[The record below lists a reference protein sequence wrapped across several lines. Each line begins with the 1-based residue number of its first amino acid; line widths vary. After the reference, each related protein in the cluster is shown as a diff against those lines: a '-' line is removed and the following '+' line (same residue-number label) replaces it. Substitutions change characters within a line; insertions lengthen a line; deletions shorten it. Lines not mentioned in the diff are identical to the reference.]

1 MFWNDIKRSGAVAA
15 LLALTISVAGAG
27 ECESSFREAG
37 SPFSGADYSAT
48 VTLRDQSIAD
58 AMAQMRGVLISEK
71 MDVLTQDE
79 ETGTMLVEERRA
91 GAKRPIPSLIGVDAV
106 GVDAAVSMTIK
117 TEKGMLA
124 SKDAMQGYLCGVL
137 AKLQDGD
144 AGRLAAKSGAATQ
157 NADDVTVKDVYI
169 FSREIA
175 REAKGNALAVGVRHK
190 GRRYALHGRVDYIQ
204 EDGEDFNVSFDI
216 PEPRDSALQLPFD
229 DEARVGVACLFR
241 PNQLANV
248 LTFRKGEKANF
259 TGAFYRYD
267 DFKRMVWL
275 QNCKQTAG

>member
-1 MFWNDIKRSGAVAA
+1 MLSDHITRSGAATA
-15 LLALTISVAGAG
+15 LLALTISVANAG
-27 ECESSFREAG
+27 ECESSFRKTG
-37 SPFSGADYSAT
+37 TPFTGADYSAT
-48 VTLRDQSIAD
+48 VTVRDQSIAD
-58 AMAQMRGVLISEK
+58 AMAQMRGVLIAEK
-71 MDVLTQDE
+71 MDVLTQDD
-79 ETGTMLVEERRA
+79 ETGTMLVEERRS
-91 GAKRPIPSLIGVDAV
+91 GGKRPIPSLINVDAA
-106 GVDAAVSMTIK
+106 GVNAAVSMTVK

-124 SKDAMQGYLCGVL
+124 SKDVMQAYLCGVL
-137 AKLQDGD
+137 AKLLGGD
-144 AGRLAAKSGAATQ
+144 AGRLAARSGAATQ

-216 PEPRDSALQLPFD
+216 PESRDMAIRLPFD